1 MKNIKKFV
9 LSMAVISALS
19 TSVVFGVVATKSTA
33 DITAGLT
40 GKTVEQVSQ
49 ERTSGK
55 TYAAIASEAGK
66 LDEFKAESLLQ
77 KKLVLDQRVKDGNLT
92 QAEADKIYNDIK
104 TNQVTCDGTG
114 SAGIGKMNG
123 VGFGQGQGK
132 GQGQGMGKGMG
143 QGSGQRNGA
152 GCANTAQAATK

>member
-1 MKNIKKFV
+1 MKNIKKIV
-9 LSMAVISALS
+9 LSMAVISVLS
-19 TSVVFGVVATKSTA
+19 TSVVFGVVATKSPA

-40 GKTVEQVSQ
+40 GKTIEEVAK

-55 TYAAIASEAGK
+55 TYGTIASEAGK
-66 LDEFKAESLLQ
+66 FDEFKAASLQQ
-77 KKLVLDQRVKDGNLT
+77 KKLILDQRVKDGNLT

-114 SAGIGKMNG
+114 KKNG
-123 VGFGQGQGK
+123 VGFGQGR
-132 GQGQGMGKGMG
+132 GMGKGVG

-152 GCANTAQAATK
+152 GCVNTTQGTTK

>member
-1 MKNIKKFV
+1 MKNIKKV
-9 LSMAVISALS
+9 ILSMAVISVLS
-19 TSVVFGVVATKSTA
+19 TSIVFGVVATKSPA

-40 GKTVEQVSQ
+40 GKTVEQVTQ

-55 TYAAIASEAGK
+55 TYGTIASEAGK
-66 LDEFKAESLLQ
+66 LEEFKTESLQQ
-77 KKLVLDQRVKDGNLT
+77 KKIVLDQRVKDGNLT

-114 SAGIGKMNG
+114 SAGIGKMSG
-123 VGFGQGQGK
+123 VGFGQGR
-132 GQGQGMGKGMG
+132 GMGKGMG

-152 GCANTAQAATK
+152 GCVNTTQGTTK